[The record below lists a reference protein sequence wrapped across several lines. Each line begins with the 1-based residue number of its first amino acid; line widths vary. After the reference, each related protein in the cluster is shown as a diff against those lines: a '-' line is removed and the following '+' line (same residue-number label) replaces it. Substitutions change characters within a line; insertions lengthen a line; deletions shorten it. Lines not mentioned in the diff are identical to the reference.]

1 MIQLDLQGPHTHTEV
16 VVPGVELVSSLSRTA
31 TASLEVVGTGTY
43 KVSSYSGGGTSVFVQ
58 EVRAVHLGGDSD
70 DGLLVV
76 VVSTLCL
83 TLPAG
88 RFLSKVSSFYSGGTS
103 ASRVG
108 YGLGGGSHR
117 PTDGGPFAHGPLD
130 MIDPL
135 RSTALLSQT
144 LYGHSDH
151 RLGLFLSQ
159 SGG

>member
-58 EVRAVHLGGDSD
+58 EVRAVLGGDSD

-76 VVSTLCL
+76 VSTLCL

-88 RFLSKVSSFYSGGTS
+88 SFLSRVSSYSGGTP
-103 ASRVG
+103 ASSR
-108 YGLGGGSHR
+108 
-117 PTDGGPFAHGPLD
+117 
-130 MIDPL
+130 
-135 RSTALLSQT
+135 
-144 LYGHSDH
+144 
-151 RLGLFLSQ
+151 
-159 SGG
+159 